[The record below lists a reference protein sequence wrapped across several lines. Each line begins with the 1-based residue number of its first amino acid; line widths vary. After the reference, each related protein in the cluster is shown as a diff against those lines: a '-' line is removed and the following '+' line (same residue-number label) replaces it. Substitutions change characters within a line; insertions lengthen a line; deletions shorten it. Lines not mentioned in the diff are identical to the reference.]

1 MMQYTSGDFQRYK
14 ENNKIGLELKGM
26 STKPTI
32 YGLEKISIFFGYF
45 CLLCFVFA
53 VINKK
58 NEKQNQRDKLRT
70 KYIIDTQIFDA

>member
-1 MMQYTSGDFQRYK
+1 
-14 ENNKIGLELKGM
+14 M